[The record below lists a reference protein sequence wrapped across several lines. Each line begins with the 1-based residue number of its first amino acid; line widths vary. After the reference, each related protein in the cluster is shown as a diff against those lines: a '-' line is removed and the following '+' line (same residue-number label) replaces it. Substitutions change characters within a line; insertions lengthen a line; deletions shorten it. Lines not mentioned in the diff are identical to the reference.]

1 MLVQKCIFVVERKIR
16 RFTESFFQMNFGGEV
31 KFSLEVISTLG
42 FKTGDEVFISFKIH
56 FLFAPLVTLWVK
68 VEESNGEKRQEE
80 NHFGITDKVFNMNVI
95 LIFFRPIFALCLSL
109 QKPIVENFI
118 YQMQTPPFSKI
129 QGWKSTK
136 NGFSCSLFRQKVYIQ
151 HIFPKSVDDWRT
163 YEKYT
168 KSIPSIQ
175 FSFILVK

>member
-16 RFTESFFQMNFGGEV
+16 RFTESFFQMNFESEV

-56 FLFAPLVTLWVK
+56 FLLAPLSTLWVK

-95 LIFFRPIFALCLSL
+95 LIFLDRFLHFVFRC
-109 QKPIVENFI
+109 
-118 YQMQTPPFSKI
+118 
-129 QGWKSTK
+129 K
-136 NGFSCSLFRQKVYIQ
+136 N
-151 HIFPKSVDDWRT
+151 
-163 YEKYT
+163 
-168 KSIPSIQ
+168 PS
-175 FSFILVK
+175 